1 MERCFIF
8 QLRGGGVFFKW
19 GASFLSGGGVPHGGA
34 SILIWGVSKK
44 IVGWGVVHPPHPAPM
59 PPNPQLIITIG
70 TGVVYKLGSTSLLI
84 V

>member
-19 GASFLSGGGVPHGGA
+19 GASFLSGGGVPHEGT

-44 IVGWGVVHPPHPAPM
+44 IVGWGVVHPP
-59 PPNPQLIITIG
+59 PPCPPLTMGNPEKGGQPRL
-70 TGVVYKLGSTSLLI
+70 KRHLLFMR
-84 V
+84 